1 MKRHSG
7 GTDMT
12 NNKNP
17 GRVARVRH
25 GVALLVLMGAATA
38 ARCEQPVQ
46 DASEIGHATNT
57 LLAFQRDGHA
67 AGPALPVLGDAA
79 SLTYQRYL
87 ESFKHKIPESMG
99 SPVNSNGSGSSG
111 GQSSSQSY

>member
-1 MKRHSG
+1 MKKALG

-17 GRVARVRH
+17 GRVARVCQ

-38 ARCEQPVQ
+38 AYSDQPAP
-46 DASEIGHATNT
+46 DASEIGHATNA
-57 LLAFQRDGHA
+57 LLAFQRDGRA
-67 AGPALPVLGDAA
+67 AGPALPVLGDTA
-79 SLTYQRYL
+79 SMSYQRYL

-99 SPVNSNGSGSSG
+99 SPVSSSGNGSSG

>member
-1 MKRHSG
+1 
-7 GTDMT
+7 MT

-17 GRVARVRH
+17 GRAARMRQ
-25 GVALLVLMGAATA
+25 GVALFALMGAATA
-38 ARCEQPVQ
+38 AYCEQPAP
-46 DASEIGHATNT
+46 DASEIGHATNA
-57 LLAFQRDGHA
+57 LLAFQRDDRA
-67 AGPALPVLGDAA
+67 AGPALPMLGDAA

-99 SPVNSNGSGSSG
+99 SPVNANGSGSSG